1 MSALFLSD
9 RAPLATRKLRAVRLQ
24 RGCRVVPGMKQLR
37 ATKPVLAGSPQAAG
51 GRPAGYALAFAAAIV
66 GLWLLAR
73 TFLAFLLLFLAL
85 VTAIPLTGAARWLR
99 RHGLPR
105 RLAVAIVLIAFV
117 ACFAAVF
124 ILVVPPLIGQASDIL
139 PKIPKFI
146 ATAMDRAAAQLGD
159 VPALQSALQN
169 QGSGQLPSMIDIIG
183 RLGGASLSL
192 LGFATLLILYLSA
205 VIYITVDPFP
215 LMRGYVEA
223 LPVHHRTAGIRAY
236 RGASTAVR
244 GWIRA
249 NAIVGPIEAVA
260 SGIFLS
266 FMHIPGAIV
275 WATLAFFAEFVP
287 RIGGYVMAVPPV
299 IVALAVDVHTAMW
312 TALFYLVMTEA
323 LGTFLAPIVRGSQ
336 MRIHPVV
343 ILFATLASALAFGL
357 IGALV
362 GMPAAAFVTAYYREF
377 YLRGKS

>member
-1 MSALFLSD
+1 MAAVVVLWFLS
-9 RAPLATRKLRAVRLQ
+9 
-24 RGCRVVPGMKQLR
+24 
-37 ATKPVLAGSPQAAG
+37 
-51 GRPAGYALAFAAAIV
+51 
-66 GLWLLAR
+66 R
-73 TFLAFLLLFLAL
+73 TILAFLLLFLAL
-85 VTAIPLTGAARWLR
+85 VTAIPLAAAVRWLR

-105 RLAVAIVLIAFV
+105 RLALLITLSAFL
-117 ACFAAVF
+117 ASFAAVF
-124 ILVVPPLIGQASDIL
+124 ILIVPPLVEQASEL
-139 PKIPKFI
+139 VPRIPKLLADAMNR
-146 ATAMDRAAAQLGD
+146 ATAALGNI
-159 VPALQSALQN
+159 PELQGALQGRSLSA
-169 QGSGQLPSMIDIIG
+169 GQLPSMMDILG

-205 VIYITVDPFP
+205 VIYIAVDPFP
-215 LMRGYVEA
+215 LMRGYVAA
-223 LPVHHRTAGIRAY
+223 LPLRHRAAGIRAY
-236 RGASTAVR
+236 RRAWTAVR

-260 SGIFLS
+260 SGIFLTV
-266 FMHIPGAIV
+266 MHVPGAIV

-299 IVALAVDVHTAMW
+299 IVALAVDARTAMW

-323 LGTFLAPIVRGSQ
+323 LGTFLAPVVRGSQ

-357 IGALV
+357 IGALI

-377 YLRGKS
+377 YSGVRDPGQLGGARHRSRR